1 MKQLLSQE
9 KMAPELLPYQHQLME
24 HICGRINQQDREINA
39 GAQNSGGGSTV
50 SADGRFYLN
59 ILRMELERVKYLVK
73 AYLRARILKIE
84 KHLLFIVEK
93 DQASLLS
100 DAEADYAWQLYESR
114 KEHFKGE
121 FFDKISKRLN
131 TMQDGQDMQ
140 DSMITKPNPQA
151 FVFVRFFIKKHVH
164 QVFGYIDIEIKED
177 CIYYL
182 PFEQIREFLEKG
194 QAQLV

>member
-9 KMAPELLPYQHQLME
+9 KMAPELLPYQHALMD
-24 HICGRINQQDREINA
+24 HICARINQQDREITA
-39 GAQNSGGGSTV
+39 RTQNRDGSRAV
-50 SADGRFYLN
+50 STDERFYLN
-59 ILRMELERVKYLVK
+59 MLRMELERVKYLVK

-100 DAEADYAWQLYESR
+100 AAEVDYAWQLYESR
-114 KEHFKGE
+114 KEHFKTE
-121 FFDKISKRLN
+121 FFDKISKKLN
-131 TMQDGQDMQ
+131 LMQDGQDIQ
-140 DSMITKPNPQA
+140 DSMVTKPNPQA
-151 FVFVRFFIKKHVH
+151 FVFVRFFIKKQVH

-182 PFEQIREFLEKG
+182 PFEQIKEFLERG
-194 QAQLV
+194 EAQLV